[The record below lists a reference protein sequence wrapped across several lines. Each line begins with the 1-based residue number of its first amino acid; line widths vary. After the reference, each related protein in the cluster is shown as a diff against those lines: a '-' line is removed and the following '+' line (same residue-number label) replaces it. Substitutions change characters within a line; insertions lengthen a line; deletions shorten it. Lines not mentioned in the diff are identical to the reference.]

1 MVVDDHDVVVA
12 GAGGDDEP
20 AGLVGVDLASGL
32 VLDGAGGVMDC
43 SIAKVG
49 ASPVGWA
56 GWERVGCGIVGQ
68 GERGRGAIVN
78 WLIVALGRPLALA
91 GLV

>member
-1 MVVDDHDVVVA
+1 MVIDDHDVVVA
-12 GAGGDDEP
+12 SAGGDDES
-20 AGLVGVDLASGL
+20 ASLVGVDLAGG
-32 VLDGAGGVMDC
+32 LDGAGGVMDGR
-43 SIAKVG
+43 IAKVG

-56 GWERVGCGIVGQ
+56 CWERVGCGIVGQ

>member
-1 MVVDDHDVVVA
+1 MVIDDHDVVVA

-20 AGLVGVDLASGL
+20 AGLVGVDLAGGL
-32 VLDGAGGVMDC
+32 DVAGGVMEC

-56 GWERVGCGIVGQ
+56 GWECVGVGCGIVGQ

-78 WLIVALGRPLALA
+78 CLIVALGRPLALA